1 MSAPAKDAAS
11 AKAAGPAADPYYQ
24 LAEKIFVG
32 LAARVYGTLAGTDQ
46 RKPDPKALATY
57 SFKLAEAFEQAYRET
72 DRVKAALEVANKAAV
87 KLDEVDLSG
96 VFQSAKK
103 P

>member
-1 MSAPAKDAAS
+1 MSAPVKEAPAKGAAAS
-11 AKAAGPAADPYYQ
+11 AADSYYQ

-46 RKPDPKALATY
+46 RKPDPKALAAY

-72 DRVKAALEVANKAAV
+72 DRMKAAIEVANKAAV
-87 KLDEVDLSG
+87 KLDDVDLSS
-96 VFQSAKK
+96 VFQSSKK